1 MAEVADVAE
10 EGPSTGKSCLV
21 TISGEPVTSATM
33 STDELELADPE
44 STPPA
49 PQEEDSPGEA
59 TLRSSTISGV
69 DRRRQKSANGRSGSV
84 EVLFEQKP
92 VR

>member
-1 MAEVADVAE
+1 MAEVSDVAE

-21 TISGEPVTSATM
+21 TISGEPPTSATM

-49 PQEEDSPGEA
+49 PQEEDPPGEA
-59 TLRSSTISGV
+59 TLRSSTIYGV
-69 DRRRQKSANGRSGSV
+69 DWRRRKNANGRSGSV
-84 EVLFEQKP
+84 VLL
-92 VR
+92 